1 MIFQDF
7 YPHPA
12 LKEYVR
18 LYHLRHFVFK
28 HTQNL
33 PFKPYPPRP
42 EQCLIFIP
50 RDLQTVEY
58 VTEGKKIKRSRSII
72 VGQQT
77 KRINLGIGQDF
88 LTIIVV
94 FNPGKLSRITGI
106 PFNEL
111 THSEI
116 DAEAVF
122 SNSISHVNE
131 RLSSTDSYTEM
142 IRIID
147 QFLLEQV
154 PKRKQE
160 AHRID
165 SIGDLIFNKPEH
177 ISIDWLADQA
187 CLSPRQLE
195 RKFGEVMGVGPKL
208 FTRIS
213 RFYKTYNMKFKNPSA
228 DWLSIALACGYHDYQ
243 HLVKDYKDFA
253 GTLPNALFEE
263 DEKAPE
269 RSFGL
274 QEPGDH
280 PGIV

>member
-7 YPHPA
+7 YPHPS
-12 LKEYVR
+12 LREYVR
-18 LYHLRHFVFK
+18 LYHVRHFVFK
-28 HTQNL
+28 DVSNL

-58 VTEGKKIKRSRSII
+58 VTEGKKVKRPRSVV

-94 FNPGKLSRITGI
+94 FNPGKLSRITGM
-106 PFNEL
+106 PLNEL
-111 THSEI
+111 THSEV
-116 DAEAVF
+116 DAEAIF
-122 SNSISHVNE
+122 SKSIAHVNA
-131 RLSSTDSYTEM
+131 RLNSTDSYTEM
-142 IRIID
+142 IQIID
-147 QFLLEQV
+147 QFILELI
-154 PKRKQE
+154 RKEKQK
-160 AHRID
+160 AYPID
-165 SIGDLIFNKPEH
+165 SIGNLIFNKPEH
-177 ISIDWLADQA
+177 VSIDWLADQA
-187 CLSPRQLE
+187 CLSPRQME
-195 RKFGEVMGVGPKL
+195 RKFVDAMGVGPKL

-213 RFYKTYNMKFKNPSA
+213 RFYKTYNMKFKNPST

-243 HLVKDYKDFA
+243 HLVRDYKDFA
-253 GTLPNALFEE
+253 GTLPNALFQE

-280 PGIV
+280 PGVV